1 MGFLL
6 TVIIPVYNNI
16 SVSNAIESVLKYK
29 TDQIELVIID
39 GGSTD
44 GTISRIM
51 KFSNFIDLFIS
62 EKDEGMYDALN
73 KGIIQA
79 KGEWIFCLAADDIL
93 KCNLSK
99 IIQKYAEEK
108 TDLICGNVVV
118 EYSDNSF
125 LPDFSKTNLKLL
137 DFRCTLRHP
146 ATIFRKCAYIKY
158 GLYDKRFVCAGDR
171 ELFLRFRNGG
181 AVFVFISEY
190 IVIFARGGL
199 SSTNPIKWNFREDK
213 QISDMYGINKMRSK
227 FVYYCRICNYLK
239 SVIAQKTKLK
249 KPINKLLY
257 SVGLKRKPDY
267 LTKLQIIKLFEN
279 QERKLSWE

>member
-29 TDQIELVIID
+29 TDQVELIVID

-44 GTISRIM
+44 GTINRIM
-51 KFSNFIDLFIS
+51 AFSDFIDGFIS

-73 KGIIQA
+73 KGIKKA

-93 KCNLSK
+93 KCNLNK
-99 IIQKYAEEK
+99 IIRKYAEAE
-108 TDLICGNVVV
+108 TDLICGNVIV
-118 EYSDNSF
+118 EYTDNSF
-125 LPDFSKTNLKLL
+125 LPDFSKMNLELL

-146 ATIFRKCAYIKY
+146 ATLFRKCAYNKY
-158 GLYDKRFVCAGDR
+158 GLYNKRFVCAGDR
-171 ELFLRFRNGG
+171 ELFLRFRNKG
-181 AVFVFISEY
+181 AVFVFIPEY
-190 IVIFARGGL
+190 IVLFARGGL

-213 QISDMYGINKMRSK
+213 QISDMYGINKMQSK
-227 FVYYCRICNYLK
+227 FVYFYRVGNYLK
-239 SVIAQKTKLK
+239 SVIAQKTKLN

-257 SVGLKRKPDY
+257 SAGLKRKPDY
-267 LTKLQIIKLFEN
+267 LTKLQVKRLFDE
-279 QERKLSWE
+279 QESRLSCE